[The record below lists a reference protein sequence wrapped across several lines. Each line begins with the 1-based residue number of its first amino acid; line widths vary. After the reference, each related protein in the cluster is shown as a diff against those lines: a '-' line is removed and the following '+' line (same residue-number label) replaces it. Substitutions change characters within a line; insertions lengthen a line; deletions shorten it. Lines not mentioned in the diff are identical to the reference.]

1 MRQQDGG
8 CSLLDALRRL
18 CLLLG
23 VLGEQDT
30 ISSFSRIQI
39 GSSRHFLSLFHR
51 TSRVLEPRQEGSV
64 LLARMTKHY
73 RHCPWTRNTHVRC
86 RVKKLL
92 YSIRKLL
99 LKEIRR
105 GGMPIEATSH
115 DKDMLFNKEKT
126 LTKNNGHLDPS
137 APPHIQHVS
146 ISPLVLKAQFT
157 FTLITIRFNK
167 SMLLKELEGLD
178 SFPEGMH
185 ALMVPPLLL
194 LMTIS

>member
-1 MRQQDGG
+1 
-8 CSLLDALRRL
+8 
-18 CLLLG
+18 
-23 VLGEQDT
+23 
-30 ISSFSRIQI
+30 
-39 GSSRHFLSLFHR
+39 
-51 TSRVLEPRQEGSV
+51 
-64 LLARMTKHY
+64 
-73 RHCPWTRNTHVRC
+73 
-86 RVKKLL
+86 L

-126 LTKNNGHLDPS
+126 LTKNNGQLDSS
-137 APPHIQHVS
+137 APPHTRHAS

-157 FTLITIRFNK
+157 FTLITILFNE
-167 SMLLKELEGLD
+167 SMLLRELEGLD